1 VANAMLAAPVNPN
14 GRDNS
19 DVVRPWING
28 LDLTRRPRGMWIID
42 FGVDM
47 PEGDAAMFEA
57 PFEFVTQ
64 HVRLSRQQSRT
75 TQPAWWLHE
84 RPRPE
89 LRNALAP
96 LRRFIAT
103 PRVAKHRLFVWLDHR
118 TLPDSA
124 TIAIA
129 REDEYFLGVLH
140 SKLHELWA
148 LGLGTSLEDR
158 PRYTPTTTFETFP
171 FPWAPGQEPSADSR
185 VEAIAEAARSL
196 ATQRAAWLNPVGAS
210 EEVLKTRTLTNLY
223 NARPTWL
230 ELAHENLDRAV
241 LDAYGWPD
249 NLSDAELLE
258 LLFALNRERAEA
270 EARAGG
276 QLPLPEPAV
285 VGKERFRRRTRR
297 TEEPSGEETS
307 TSRGRGRRRPA

>member
-1 VANAMLAAPVNPN
+1 
-14 GRDNS
+14 
-19 DVVRPWING
+19 
-28 LDLTRRPRGMWIID
+28 
-42 FGVDM
+42 
-47 PEGDAAMFEA
+47 
-57 PFEFVTQ
+57 
-64 HVRLSRQQSRT
+64 
-75 TQPAWWLHE
+75 
-84 RPRPE
+84 
-89 LRNALAP
+89 
-96 LRRFIAT
+96 
-103 PRVAKHRLFVWLDHR
+103 
-118 TLPDSA
+118 
-124 TIAIA
+124 
-129 REDEYFLGVLH
+129 
-140 SKLHELWA
+140 
-148 LGLGTSLEDR
+148 
-158 PRYTPTTTFETFP
+158 
-171 FPWAPGQEPSADSR
+171 
-185 VEAIAEAARSL
+185 
-196 ATQRAAWLNPVGAS
+196 VGAS